1 MSSHRINGMF
11 NTSSQGLPWQLSQWS
26 SGLGSKGP
34 SSHGIHINK
43 RSNVVGCAHDP
54 VLESWKQMGPWGS
67 LTSQPGP
74 RWMPD
79 QRETQSQK
87 AKMGND
93 LGGGGGYACP
103 THPAFILLS
112 VGVSAVSLFLGT
124 DHQLSDAVILILCIC
139 LSFAW
144 RIVINKC
151 IIHICFQLRVLTC
164 GL

>member
-93 LGGGGGYACP
+93 LGGGGG
-103 THPAFILLS
+103 L
-112 VGVSAVSLFLGT
+112 
-124 DHQLSDAVILILCIC
+124 C
-139 LSFAW
+139 LSYTPGFYPSKCGGLRCQSIPW
-144 RIVINKC
+144 NWSSIVWCSDFNFVYMFVFC
-151 IIHICFQLRVLTC
+151 MENCN
-164 GL
+164 